1 MTNVEIASPYVTGPI
16 AIAILAAV
24 IIAAAWGLYRRT
36 CRDAGWL
43 RRSIFIALRLAA
55 LALLAVAIAQP
66 VLRYDRLA
74 RREGRVAILV
84 DRSLSMSIRDAAAD
98 RSRFDCA
105 REILAGDAVE
115 RIANLYRVES
125 ISFAGD
131 ASPIAGEAPIAP
143 DGEST
148 SLAAA
153 FGAIGSEGGPLA
165 AVILLS
171 DGCETAPPQVL
182 DSDRVPAVPVHA
194 VAIGSGGEDLENI
207 RVEAVETER
216 DVLVGNAVPLRGRI
230 GLRGSAPRPATIE
243 LLRERATGGDDA
255 PAGPER
261 VLAVERLLDPGM
273 NRIEIEFTAAEPGDW
288 FYVLRVPPFE
298 GEVFADDNERR
309 VEVRASARKLHV
321 LYHEG
326 QPRWEYKF
334 IGLALRRDRDIQL
347 IATLRT
353 RVDQLYQQGASP
365 APLRAGLPEDRA
377 GFRAF
382 DAIILG
388 DLDRTEID
396 PARLDDLR
404 AYVGEDRGGLIA
416 IGGPKGWSAAAWRGS
431 PLEAVLPVQLAS
443 GAEIGGPLAV
453 LPTPSGLDHP
463 ITAGIAERIDAAK
476 PPFSLDG
483 AFALGALKAGAT
495 PLLLAKPASGAPQPF
510 LVVHRYGEGR
520 VVAFATDAAWKWVMQ
535 RAADGGEDLYAR
547 LWGQLVRWA
556 AGRATEAGGEEPYRI
571 DRRVVAA
578 GERVSIRVKKGVNL
592 RVTDPRRAPVDV
604 NVAGEGSWRDA
615 IFAAAIP
622 GEYRVGL
629 AASEGEA
636 PPEPQDTIVAE
647 PNLRERERIDP
658 DRDLLRRLAQATGGR
673 AWELPDVDKLPG
685 EIIASTPGAV
695 TRVELSFERT
705 PIAAAAFAVYVAAL
719 CLEWWLRRR
728 RYEI

>member
-16 AIAILAAV
+16 AIAVLAAIV
-24 IIAAAWGLYRRT
+24 LAAAWGLYRRT
-36 CRDAGWL
+36 CRDAGRL
-43 RRSIFIALRLAA
+43 RRSLFIALRLVA

-66 VLRYDRLA
+66 VLRYDRIA

-84 DRSLSMSIRDAAAD
+84 DRSLSMSVRDAAAD

-105 REILAGDAVE
+105 RDILAGDAVA
-115 RIANLYRVES
+115 RIANLYRVEAV
-125 ISFAGD
+125 SFAGD
-131 ASPIAGEAPIAP
+131 ASPMASGAKIVP

-165 AVILLS
+165 AVVLLS
-171 DGCETAPPQVL
+171 DGCETVPPPVL
-182 DSDRVPAVPVHA
+182 DSDRLPAVPVHA
-194 VAIGSGGEDLENI
+194 VAVGSGGEGLEDI

-216 DVLVGNAVPLRGRI
+216 EALVGNAVPLSGRI
-230 GLRGSAPRPATIE
+230 TLRGSAPRPATVE
-243 LLRERATGGDDA
+243 LLRERAS
-255 PAGPER
+255 GPRGAES
-261 VLAVERLLDPGM
+261 VLAVERLLEPGV
-273 NRIEIEFTAAEPGDW
+273 NRIEMEFTPSEPGDW
-288 FYVLRVPPFE
+288 FYILRVPPFE
-298 GEVFADDNERR
+298 GEIFADDNERR

-353 RVDQLYQQGASP
+353 RPDQLYQQGPSP
-365 APLRAGLPEDRA
+365 APLRGGLPEDRA

-382 DAIILG
+382 DAIVLG
-388 DLDRTEID
+388 DIDRTEID
-396 PARLDDLR
+396 PARLEDLQ
-404 AYVGEDRGGLIA
+404 AYVGEDGGGLIV
-416 IGGPKGWSAAAWRGS
+416 IGGPKAWSAAAWRGS
-431 PLEAVLPVQLAS
+431 PLEAILPVQLAS

-495 PLLLAKPASGAPQPF
+495 PLLLAKPAGGVPQPVM
-510 LVVHRYGEGR
+510 VVHRYGEGR

-547 LWGQLVRWA
+547 LWGQLVRWVS
-556 AGRATEAGGEEPYRI
+556 GRAAEEGAEDPFRI
-571 DRRVVAA
+571 DRRVVSA
-578 GERVSIRVKKGVNL
+578 GERVSIRARKDVRL
-592 RVTDPRRAPVDV
+592 RITDPRGTAVEV
-604 NVAGEGSWRDA
+604 NIVGEGAWREA

-622 GEYRVGL
+622 GAYRIGL
-629 AASEGEA
+629 AAAEGEV
-636 PPEPQDTIVAE
+636 PPEPSDTIVAE
-647 PNLRERERIDP
+647 PNLRERERLDP
-658 DRDLLRRLAQATGGR
+658 DRELLRRIAQATGGG
-673 AWELPDVDKLPG
+673 AWELPDVSRIPG
-685 EIIASTPGAV
+685 KIIASTPGAV

-705 PIAAAAFAVYVAAL
+705 PVAGAAFAIYAAAL